1 MDTEV
6 AIQRVQ
12 HLFLRAADDAPA
24 KDRRVYPSQWRPS
37 EASESGTGVMNDA
50 QKWAV
55 ALLRLHPKLRRFICG
70 AAGGRLSSRIY
81 VWPDDRPPRRSY
93 DGEEQSV
100 DVGAEF
106 ILDFT
111 RTARRAC
118 SV

>member
-1 MDTEV
+1 MDTVEV
-6 AIQRVQ
+6 DIHRIQD
-12 HLFLRAADDAPA
+12 LFLRAADDAPA

-37 EASESGTGVMNDA
+37 ESGTGVMDDA
-50 QKWAV
+50 QRWAV
-55 ALLRLHPKLRRFICG
+55 ALLRLHPKLRRHICG
-70 AAGGRLSSRIY
+70 AAAGRLSSRIY

-111 RTARRAC
+111 RSARSA